1 MHRDKSESPFTR
13 LAARCLF
20 LKVYDPG
27 FAKQTSRALPGA
39 VRSKAFLSFHLTPER
54 QSIMIRWGGRN
65 GARLP
70 AASPLV
76 KLFKWQAPQAQSI
89 NQKRALR
96 PELFLGPGQ
105 GSGRP
110 ALRIPCRKS
119 RRAAACADCS
129 QTPRAGRPI
138 QGNTGGTRRA
148 LLGLLLLSVP
158 WGCWN
163 GGPRTL
169 GLETTQ
175 IHLLST
181 LEARRRSQGV
191 GRAAPSGGSRERP
204 SCLSQLL
211 WPSVVSG
218 CGRHLSN
225 LCFVPLNR
233 SPWPP
238 HLSCLCFL

>member
-1 MHRDKSESPFTR
+1 MSQPTESFRQVPEPSAVVTVHRDKSQSPFTR
-13 LAARCLF
+13 LAAWCLF

-27 FAKQTSRALPGA
+27 FAKQTSKALPGA

-110 ALRIPCRKS
+110 ALWIPCRKS
-119 RRAAACADCS
+119 RRAAAYADCS
-129 QTPRAGRPI
+129 QTPRAGADRPG
-138 QGNTGGTRRA
+138 Q
-148 LLGLLLLSVP
+148 
-158 WGCWN
+158 
-163 GGPRTL
+163 
-169 GLETTQ
+169 
-175 IHLLST
+175 HK
-181 LEARRRSQGV
+181 
-191 GRAAPSGGSRERP
+191 
-204 SCLSQLL
+204 
-211 WPSVVSG
+211 
-218 CGRHLSN
+218 
-225 LCFVPLNR
+225 
-233 SPWPP
+233 
-238 HLSCLCFL
+238 